1 MELSRLPPDLPAALR
16 DDLIAFLMCDSADR
30 ARLIA
35 DLLKRNP
42 GVGDLLA
49 DLDLR
54 ARVEIEL
61 LGGGHANLIR

>member
-1 MELSRLPPDLPAALR
+1 MDIPSALR

-42 GVGDLLA
+42 GMG
-49 DLDLR
+49 
-54 ARVEIEL
+54 
-61 LGGGHANLIR
+61 